1 MKTAVDLFAGLGGNT
16 QGAKKAGLKVIYA
29 ANHSPVAVDYHARNN
44 PETQHECQDL
54 QQANMAAIPDHDCM
68 MASPEC
74 QGHTD
79 ARGKELPRHEL
90 SRSTAWA
97 VVAAAEAKRPPFL
110 LVENVCKFSNWVL
123 FPQWRSCL
131 EALGYSLSLN
141 YLDAADHGIPQH
153 RRRLYVIGTRSKHPI
168 VLQLPRRDH
177 KPVLDVLDLNAG
189 NWSKIEK
196 PGRSRATLARI
207 KNGRRDHGDLFVMP
221 YYSKGSGTTG
231 RSIHRPIGTVTTR
244 DRWAIVHGDRMRMA
258 TIDEYRR
265 IMSFDDSTILPPQR
279 QPAIHLLGN
288 ATCPEKIA
296 DILVAL
302 KQAA

>member
-16 QGAKKAGLKVIYA
+16 QGAKKAGLQVIWA
-29 ANHSPVAVDYHARNN
+29 ANHSRTAVDYHAVNN
-44 PETQHECQDL
+44 PETHHECQDL
-54 QQANMAAIPDHDCM
+54 RQFDMASIPDCDLM
-68 MASPEC
+68 MLSPEC

-90 SRSTAWA
+90 SRSTAW
-97 VVAAAEAKRPPFL
+97 VVVDGAEAKRPPFL
-110 LVENVCKFSNWVL
+110 LVENVEKFSKWLL

-177 KPVLDVLDLNAG
+177 RPVLDVLDVESG
-189 NWSKIEK
+189 EWSRVDR
-196 PGRSRATLARI
+196 PGRSKATLRRV

-221 YYSKGSGTTG
+221 YYSDGSGLTG
-231 RSIHRPIGTVTTR
+231 RSVHRPIGTVTTI
-244 DRWAIVHGDRMRMA
+244 DRWAIVKGNVMRMLSV
-258 TIDEYRR
+258 DEYRR
-265 IMSFDDSTILPPQR
+265 IMSFDESTVLPPQKR
-279 QPAIHLLGN
+279 AAVHLLGN